1 MTRCIECGY
10 THGTHG
16 VGCPRSRQVPVSE
29 QISGLGTAEMLTL
42 GVMVLVVIAAMVG
55 AFGGGSVSP

>member
-1 MTRCIECGY
+1 
-10 THGTHG
+10 
-16 VGCPRSRQVPVSE
+16 VSE